1 MSHYPVITETAPKV
15 LLVAPNELAVVGHS
29 VERVDGRAKVMGD
42 PIYAGDISLPGM
54 LHGKVVRSKYAHA
67 LIRSID
73 VRGAASMEGVHAVL
87 TAADIRGTNRLGLA
101 IQDEVALAEDKVR
114 YWGEAV
120 ALVAAETQELAMAAA
135 ERVIIDYEE
144 LTPIITVEQALAPD
158 APRVHPNGN
167 LLKHTTVR
175 KGNIAS
181 GFAEADVIV
190 ENTYHVQRVDHIPME
205 PEASVASIDAAGLL
219 TIWTG
224 TQYAFRDRRQIGQVL
239 GMDLNSVRVVQV
251 AIGGG
256 FGRKDDIT
264 TEIHAGL
271 LAHATRRPVSLVS
284 SREESMVAFTHRH
297 PMQMTCKT
305 GARRDGALT
314 AVEATVYGDIGA
326 YASLSPYVVK
336 KAGLHI
342 AGPYF
347 VPNIKVDT
355 YAVYTN
361 TPKSGAMRGFGVV
374 QAAVAHESQMDL
386 LAAKLGMSP
395 LEFRRRNALDVGL
408 TSATG
413 QAMEEGVGIK
423 ATLDRI
429 EAYMQERGLTFH
441 SGGAAT

>member
-1 MSHYPVITETAPKV
+1 MNQRSVITETAPKI
-15 LLVAPNELAVVGHS
+15 LLVAPDELAVVGQS
-29 VERVDGRAKVMGD
+29 VERVDGRAKVMGE

-54 LHGKVVRSKYAHA
+54 LHGKVVRSKCAHA
-67 LIRSID
+67 LIRNID
-73 VRGAASMEGVHAVL
+73 VRAAASMKGVHAVL
-87 TAADIRGTNRLGLA
+87 TAADIRGTNRFGLA
-101 IQDEVALAEDKVR
+101 IQDQVALAEDRVR

-120 ALVAAETQELAMAAA
+120 ALVAAETQELAVAAA
-135 ERVIIDYEE
+135 ERVTIDYEE
-144 LTPIITVEQALAPD
+144 LTPILSVEEALAPG

-167 LLKHTTVR
+167 LLQHITLR
-175 KGNIAS
+175 KGDAAS
-181 GFAEADVIV
+181 GFAEADVII
-190 ENTYHVQRVDHIPME
+190 ENTYHVQRVDHLVME
-205 PEASVASIDAAGLL
+205 PEASVASFDTSGLL
-219 TIWTG
+219 TIWTA

-239 GMDLNSVRVVQV
+239 GMDLNSIRVIQV
-251 AIGGG
+251 AVGGG

-271 LAHATRRPVSLVS
+271 LAQATRRPVSVVS

-305 GARRDGALT
+305 GARRDGMLT

-347 VPNIKVDT
+347 VPNVKVDT

-361 TPKSGAMRGFGVV
+361 NPISGPMRGFGVI

-386 LAAKLGMSP
+386 LAARLSMSP
-395 LEFRRRNALDVGL
+395 LEFRQRNALDVGL
-408 TSATG
+408 TTATG
-413 QAMEEGVGIK
+413 QAMGEGVGIK
-423 ATLDRI
+423 ATLARI
-429 EAYMQERGLTFH
+429 NDYMQEHGLAFH
-441 SGGAAT
+441 SGGAA